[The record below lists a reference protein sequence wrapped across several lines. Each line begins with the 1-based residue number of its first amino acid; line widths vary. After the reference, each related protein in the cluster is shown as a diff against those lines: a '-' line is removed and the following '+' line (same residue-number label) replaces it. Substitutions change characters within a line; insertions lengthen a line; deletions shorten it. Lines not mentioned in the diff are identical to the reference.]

1 MMRLVIALCLAS
13 LLLTACSKKE
23 GYRYIGDTAPNQ
35 QTNAQNTPDEQE

>member
-1 MMRLVIALCLAS
+1 MRLVIAFCLTG

-35 QTNAQNTPDEQE
+35 QTNAQNTSNEQE

>member
-1 MMRLVIALCLAS
+1 MRLVIAFYLAS

-35 QTNAQNTPDEQE
+35 QTTTQNLPDEQE